1 MNFNQLKYFNA
12 VCTYKTVSEA
22 AEYLHISQPSLS
34 NAIRELENE
43 FGVKLFVRQH
53 RGMVLTKEG
62 ETLLKMSRELLSR
75 AEQIE
80 NIMGDLGKER
90 KILRLGVPPMIGSVI
105 LPHIYR
111 EFQPMHPDIRLDI
124 MEGSQK
130 ELLTK
135 LSEDLLDM
143 IFMPH
148 EKFTEQ
154 NLSILEIMQPEI
166 VFCVSEQNSLS
177 QKKSVSAKDLEHTP
191 LILFKEGFFNTEE
204 VKKWFAASNI
214 KPNILLQTEQLST
227 LQSIVSNN
235 VAAGFM
241 LAPSAQGK
249 REFIAVKTNPPMKV
263 NVSLAWKENSYF
275 SGCMKSFKTY
285 MCNFSKEQ
293 KRTAAK

>member
-1 MNFNQLKYFNA
+1 
-12 VCTYKTVSEA
+12 E
-22 AEYLHISQPSLS
+22 
-34 NAIRELENE
+34 
-43 FGVKLFVRQH
+43 
-53 RGMVLTKEG
+53 
-62 ETLLKMSRELLSR
+62 
-75 AEQIE
+75 
-80 NIMGDLGKER
+80 
-90 KILRLGVPPMIGSVI
+90 
-105 LPHIYR
+105 
-111 EFQPMHPDIRLDI
+111 I

-130 ELLTK
+130 ELLEK
-135 LSEDLLDM
+135 LSDDLLDM

-148 EKFTEQ
+148 EKVTQQ

-177 QKKSVSAKDLEHTP
+177 QKKSVSAKELEDTP

-241 LAPSAQGK
+241 LATSAQEKKG
-249 REFIAVKTNPPMKV
+249 FAVIKTNPPMKV

-275 SGCMKSFKTY
+275 SGCMKSFKTF
-285 MCNFSKEQ
+285 MQNFATKNS
-293 KRTAAK
+293 

>member
-1 MNFNQLKYFNA
+1 MNLNQLKYFNA
-12 VCTYKTVSEA
+12 VCTYKTVSGA

-34 NAIRELENE
+34 NAIKELEKE
-43 FGVKLFVRQH
+43 FGVKLFLRQY
-53 RGMVLTKEG
+53 RGMLLTPEG
-62 ETLLKMSRELLSR
+62 ELLFKMSKELLSG

-105 LPHIYR
+105 LPHIYS
-111 EFQPMHPDIRLDI
+111 EFQPMHPDVRLEI

-130 ELLTK
+130 ELLEK
-135 LSEDLLDM
+135 LSDDLLDM

-148 EKFTEQ
+148 EKVTQQ

-177 QKKSVSAKDLEHTP
+177 QKKSVSAKDLEDTP

-241 LAPSAQGK
+241 LATSAQKKKG
-249 REFIAVKTNPPMKV
+249 FAVIKTNPPMKV

-275 SGCMKSFKTY
+275 SGCMKSFKTF
-285 MCNFSKEQ
+285 MQNFATKNS
-293 KRTAAK
+293 

>member
-43 FGVKLFVRQH
+43 FGVKLFLRQH
-53 RGMVLTKEG
+53 KGMALTAEG

-90 KILRLGVPPMIGSVI
+90 RLLRLGVPPMIGSVI
-105 LPHIYR
+105 LPHIYSD
-111 EFQPMHPDIRLDI
+111 FQRTQPDIRLDI
-124 MEGSQK
+124 TEGGQK
-130 ELLTK
+130 ELLSK
-135 LSEDLLDM
+135 LSEDILDM

-148 EKFTEQ
+148 ENFTDK
-154 NLSILEIMQPEI
+154 NLSTLKIMEPEIML
-166 VFCVSEQNSLS
+166 CVSGQNPLS
-177 QKKSVSAKDLEHTP
+177 QKNSVSAKELEKTG
-191 LILFKEGFFNTEE
+191 LVLFKEGFFNTEE

-227 LQSIVSNN
+227 MQSIVSNN

-241 LAPSAQGK
+241 LEPSAMGK
-249 REFIAVKTNPPMKV
+249 KEFVAIKTNPPMKI
-263 NVSLAWKENSYF
+263 NVSLVWKNNSYF
-275 SGCMKSFKTY
+275 LDCMKSFKNY
-285 MCNFSKEQ
+285 MQNFANKIL
-293 KRTAAK
+293 